1 MYVHAEQ
8 TDRNQS
14 VKNGDLTIFIRVG
27 SDLTLNYYEY
37 EIPLAFTAWGTSA
50 TNPGGIWPDANSFNI
65 DLAQLVQAKEN
76 RNVAMRATGSNIT
89 MSTPYVENDGKNRI
103 TVVGSPSI
111 SDVESIMIG
120 IRNPKK
126 TSQSADDDG
135 CRVCPVVGSR
145 GRLRN
150 QRRDFEGNG
159 GVFAAFGT
167 SHPSSNSIRSSSVT
181 IPARNI
187 AT

>member
-1 MYVHAEQ
+1 VIQELYLKQLNLNFRQFGKLQMYVHAEQ

-89 MSTPYVENDGKNRI
+89 MSTLTWRMMEESYYRRRI
-103 TVVGSPSI
+103 PFH
-111 SDVESIMIG
+111 
-120 IRNPKK
+120 
-126 TSQSADDDG
+126 Q
-135 CRVCPVVGSR
+135 
-145 GRLRN
+145 
-150 QRRDFEGNG
+150 
-159 GVFAAFGT
+159 
-167 SHPSSNSIRSSSVT
+167 
-181 IPARNI
+181 
-187 AT
+187 